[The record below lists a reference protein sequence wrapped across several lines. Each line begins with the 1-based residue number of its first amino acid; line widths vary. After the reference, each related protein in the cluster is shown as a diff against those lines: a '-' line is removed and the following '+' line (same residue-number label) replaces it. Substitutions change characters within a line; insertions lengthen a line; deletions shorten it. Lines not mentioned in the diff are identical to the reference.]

1 MSGPLSL
8 RRVPLR
14 AIRAHP
20 VRTAVVLVLGL
31 AQAACVFSGLV
42 LVQGARQELS
52 LAERRLGADILVYP
66 TAALQ
71 KIDKDDLTMLGTP
84 VECHRQRS
92 ALSRMGSN
100 ADIESVSY
108 QIYIRDAPANGD
120 GEATWIIGY
129 EPQTD
134 FVIAPWLEEGD
145 GAPGEGVVAGSDA
158 PVDAA
163 GTVTLFGRPWPVT
176 ARLART
182 GSELDRAV
190 LADMDTLGRLIDA
203 SLDAGVDTYAS
214 LDPHRDY
221 SVALVRVADRSRT
234 QSVTDW
240 INIHVRKVT
249 AVGSGELLT
258 GTASAIRGHSGAII
272 ALAAVAWLIMLAA
285 LATAQ
290 SMLMNQRRGELRV
303 WRTIGASR
311 ATIERV
317 MVHEALVIHAAGA
330 CAGVALAL
338 PLLAASGP
346 ATAGALAPARAL
358 PAAGAA
364 LLVSLLVGCAS
375 TWLTVRRAARAL
387 DGQELLTP

>member
-1 MSGPLSL
+1 MSGDLSL

-14 AIRAHP
+14 TIRAHP

-52 LAERRLGADILVYP
+52 LAERRLGADIVVYP

-84 VECHRQRS
+84 VECYRERS
-92 ALSRMGSN
+92 MLSRMNSN
-100 ADIESVSY
+100 DDIESVSY
-108 QIYIRDAPANGD
+108 QIYIADTAAD
-120 GEATWIIGY
+120 GGRTWIVGY

-190 LADMDTLGRLIDA
+190 LVDMDTLGRLIDA

-221 SVALVRVADRSRT
+221 SVALVRVADRDRA
-234 QSVTDW
+234 QSVVDW

-258 GTASAIRGHSGAII
+258 GTASAIRGHSGAIA
-272 ALAAVAWLIMLAA
+272 ALAAVAWLIVLAA
-285 LATAQ
+285 LAAAQ

>member
-52 LAERRLGADILVYP
+52 LAERRLGADIVVYP

-176 ARLART
+176 ARLGRT

-203 SLDAGVDTYAS
+203 SLDAGVDAYAS

-221 SVALVRVADRSRT
+221 SVALVRVADRDRA
-234 QSVTDW
+234 QSVVDW
-240 INIHVRKVT
+240 INIYVRKVT

-258 GTASAIRGHSGAII
+258 GTASAIHGHSGAII
-272 ALAAVAWLIMLAA
+272 ALAAVAWLIVLAA

-317 MVHEALVIHAAGA
+317 MVHEALVVHAAGA

-338 PLLAASGP
+338 PLLAASGS
-346 ATAGALAPARAL
+346 ATGGALAPARVLA
-358 PAAGAA
+358 AAGAA

-375 TWLTVRRAARAL
+375 TWLTVRRAVRAL
-387 DGQELLTP
+387 AGQGSLTP

>member
-84 VECHRQRS
+84 VECYRQRLM
-92 ALSRMGSN
+92 LSRMGSN

-221 SVALVRVADRSRT
+221 SVALVRVADRDRA
-234 QSVTDW
+234 QSVVDW
-240 INIHVRKVT
+240 INIYVRKVT

-258 GTASAIRGHSGAII
+258 GTASAIRGHSGAIA
-272 ALAAVAWLIMLAA
+272 ALAGLAWLVVLAA

-317 MVHEALVIHAAGA
+317 MVHEALVVHAAGA

-338 PLLAASGP
+338 LLLAVSGP
-346 ATAGALAPARAL
+346 ATAGALAPARVL

>member
-1 MSGPLSL
+1 MSGGLSL
-8 RRVPLR
+8 RRVPLKT
-14 AIRAHP
+14 IRAHP

-31 AQAACVFSGLV
+31 AQTACVFSGFV
-42 LVQGARQELS
+42 LVQAMGRDLS

-134 FVIAPWLEEGD
+134 FVIAPWLEGGD

-176 ARLART
+176 ARLGRT

-203 SLDAGVDTYAS
+203 SLDAGVDAYAS

-258 GTASAIRGHSGAII
+258 GTASAIHGHSGAII
-272 ALAAVAWLIMLAA
+272 ALAAVAWLIVLAA

-338 PLLAASGP
+338 PLLAASGS
-346 ATAGALAPARAL
+346 ATGGALAPARVLA
-358 PAAGAA
+358 AAGAA
-364 LLVSLLVGCAS
+364 LLVSVLVGCAS
-375 TWLTVRRAARAL
+375 TWLTVRRAVRAL
-387 DGQELLTP
+387 AGQGPLTP

>member
-31 AQAACVFSGLV
+31 AQTACVFSGLV

-84 VECHRQRS
+84 VECYRQRS
-92 ALSRMGSN
+92 MLSRMGSN

-134 FVIAPWLEEGD
+134 FVIAPWLEEGA

-221 SVALVRVADRSRT
+221 SVALVRVADRDRA
-234 QSVTDW
+234 QSVVDW

-249 AVGSGELLT
+249 AVGGGELLT
-258 GTASAIRGHSGAII
+258 GTASAIRGHSGAIA
-272 ALAAVAWLIMLAA
+272 ALAGLAWLIVLAA
-285 LATAQ
+285 LAAAQ

-311 ATIERV
+311 AIIERV
-317 MVHEALVIHAAGA
+317 MVHEALVVHAAGA

>member
-84 VECHRQRS
+84 VECYRQRLM
-92 ALSRMGSN
+92 LSRMGSN

-221 SVALVRVADRSRT
+221 SVALVRVADRGRT
-234 QSVTDW
+234 QSVVDW
-240 INIHVRKVT
+240 INIYVRKVT

-258 GTASAIRGHSGAII
+258 GTASAIRGHSGAIA
-272 ALAAVAWLIMLAA
+272 ALAALAWLIVLAA

-317 MVHEALVIHAAGA
+317 MVHEALVVHAAGA

-358 PAAGAA
+358 PASGAA
-364 LLVSLLVGCAS
+364 LLVSVLVGCAS

-387 DGQELLTP
+387 DGQGPLTP

>member
-1 MSGPLSL
+1 MSGDLSL

-14 AIRAHP
+14 TIRAHP

-52 LAERRLGADILVYP
+52 LAERRLGADIVVYP

-84 VECHRQRS
+84 VECYRERS
-92 ALSRMGSN
+92 MLSRMNSN
-100 ADIESVSY
+100 DDIESVSY
-108 QIYIRDAPANGD
+108 QIYITDTAAD
-120 GEATWIIGY
+120 GGRTWIVGY

-190 LADMDTLGRLIDA
+190 LVDMDTLGRLIDA

-221 SVALVRVADRSRT
+221 SVALVRVADRDRA
-234 QSVTDW
+234 QSVVDW

-258 GTASAIRGHSGAII
+258 GTASAIRGHSGAIA
-272 ALAAVAWLIMLAA
+272 ALAAVAWLIVLAA

-346 ATAGALAPARAL
+346 ATAGALAPARVL

>member
-1 MSGPLSL
+1 M
-8 RRVPLR
+8 
-14 AIRAHP
+14 
-20 VRTAVVLVLGL
+20 
-31 AQAACVFSGLV
+31 
-42 LVQGARQELS
+42 
-52 LAERRLGADILVYP
+52 
-66 TAALQ
+66 
-71 KIDKDDLTMLGTP
+71 
-84 VECHRQRS
+84 
-92 ALSRMGSN
+92 LSRMNSN
-100 ADIESVSY
+100 DDIESVSY
-108 QIYIRDAPANGD
+108 QIYIADTAAD
-120 GEATWIIGY
+120 GGRTWIVGY

-145 GAPGEGVVAGSDA
+145 DAAPGPGVVAGSD
-158 PVDAA
+158 VDDAGS

-221 SVALVRVADRSRT
+221 SVALVRVADRGRT
-234 QSVTDW
+234 QSVVDW
-240 INIHVRKVT
+240 INIYVRKVT

-258 GTASAIRGHSGAII
+258 GTASAIRGHSGAI
-272 ALAAVAWLIMLAA
+272 AALAA
-285 LATAQ
+285 LAWLIVLAALAAAQ

-317 MVHEALVIHAAGA
+317 MVHEALVVHAAGA

-346 ATAGALAPARAL
+346 ATGGALAPARVL

>member
-84 VECHRQRS
+84 VECYRQRS
-92 ALSRMGSN
+92 MLSRMGSN

-221 SVALVRVADRSRT
+221 SVALVRVADRDRA
-234 QSVTDW
+234 QSVVDW

-258 GTASAIRGHSGAII
+258 GTASAIRGHSGAIA
-272 ALAAVAWLIMLAA
+272 ALAAVAWLIVLAA

-311 ATIERV
+311 AIIERV
-317 MVHEALVIHAAGA
+317 MVHEALVVHAAGA

-364 LLVSLLVGCAS
+364 LLVSVLVGCAS

-387 DGQELLTP
+387 DGQGPLTP

>member
-1 MSGPLSL
+1 MSGDLSL

-14 AIRAHP
+14 TIRAHP

-52 LAERRLGADILVYP
+52 LAERRLGADIVVYP

-84 VECHRQRS
+84 VECYRERS
-92 ALSRMGSN
+92 MLSRMGSN
-100 ADIESVSY
+100 DDIESVSY
-108 QIYIRDAPANGD
+108 QIYIADTAAD
-120 GEATWIIGY
+120 GGRTWIVGY

-134 FVIAPWLEEGD
+134 FVIAPWLEEG
-145 GAPGEGVVAGSDA
+145 GVVAGSD
-158 PVDAA
+158 VDDGGS
-163 GTVTLFGRPWPVT
+163 GTVALFGRPWPVT

-190 LADMDTLGRLIDA
+190 LVDMDTLGRLIDA

-221 SVALVRVADRSRT
+221 SVALVRVADRGRT
-234 QSVTDW
+234 QSVVDW
-240 INIHVRKVT
+240 INIYVRKVT
-249 AVGSGELLT
+249 AVGGGELLT
-258 GTASAIRGHSGAII
+258 GTASAIRGHSGAIA
-272 ALAAVAWLIMLAA
+272 ALAGLAWLVVLAA

-317 MVHEALVIHAAGA
+317 MVHEALVVHAAGA

-338 PLLAASGP
+338 LLLAVSGP
-346 ATAGALAPARAL
+346 ATAGALAPARVL

>member
-52 LAERRLGADILVYP
+52 LAERRLGADIVVYP

-84 VECHRQRS
+84 VECYRERS
-92 ALSRMGSN
+92 MLSRMGSN

-134 FVIAPWLEEGD
+134 FVIAPWLEEGA
-145 GAPGEGVVAGSDA
+145 GAPGEGVVAGSD
-158 PVDAA
+158 VDDAGS

-190 LADMDTLGRLIDA
+190 LVDMDTLGRLIDA

-221 SVALVRVADRSRT
+221 SVALVRVADRDRA
-234 QSVTDW
+234 QSVVDW

-258 GTASAIRGHSGAII
+258 GTASAIRGHSGAIA
-272 ALAAVAWLIMLAA
+272 ALAAVAWLIVLAA

-311 ATIERV
+311 AIIERV
-317 MVHEALVIHAAGA
+317 MVHEALVVHAAGA

-338 PLLAASGP
+338 LLLAVSGP